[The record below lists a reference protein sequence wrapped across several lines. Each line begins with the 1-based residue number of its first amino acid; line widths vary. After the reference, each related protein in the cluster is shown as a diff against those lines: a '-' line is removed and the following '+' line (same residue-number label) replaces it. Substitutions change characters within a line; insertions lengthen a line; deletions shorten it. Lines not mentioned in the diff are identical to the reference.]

1 MKQYI
6 ADAFTDEIFKGN
18 QAAVCVM
25 DKWPF
30 EDTMMHITMENNFS
44 ETAFM
49 VKEENGHYRLRWFT
63 PGGEIDLCGHATLA
77 SGYILFRFYEK
88 DKEEVVFDTM
98 SGPLTVARKEDL
110 YVMDFPAYE
119 LKQVPVTDE
128 MEEAIGVRPLEAWMG
143 RDLLCVL
150 PTEEDVRNAEVDQEK
165 VKKLDGLL
173 LHITARGKKWDSV
186 SRSFAPK
193 LLVPEDPV
201 CGSGH
206 CHIVPYWSKKLG
218 KKEILAYQASRRI
231 GILHC
236 RMEGNRVRLGGRAA
250 LYSIAEIADTVKG
263 L

>member
-25 DKWPF
+25 DKWPS

-173 LHITARGKKWDSV
+173 LHITQEGRNGN
-186 SRSFAPK
+186 
-193 LLVPEDPV
+193 LYPETLPPSTWYRKTR
-201 CGSGH
+201 C
-206 CHIVPYWSKKLG
+206 
-218 KKEILAYQASRRI
+218 
-231 GILHC
+231 
-236 RMEGNRVRLGGRAA
+236 
-250 LYSIAEIADTVKG
+250 AEADTAISCPTGRKNWAKRKSLPIRLPGEAASYIAGWKG
-263 L
+263 IGSALAAGRRCIRLRKLQIQ